1 MLLLVEGMEGRGEWD
16 KRRGKGRREGEERRG
31 EERRGEKGRKREG
44 EERCTH
50 NQLTFYNVHVKR
62 VSVTASSLHNNIK
75 LPWQQ

>member
-1 MLLLVEGMEGRGEWD
+1 MLLLVEGLEGRRECD
-16 KRRGKGRREGEERRG
+16 KREGKGRREGEERRV
-31 EERRGEKGRKREG
+31 EKGRKREG

>member
-1 MLLLVEGMEGRGEWD
+1 MGQERR
-16 KRRGKGRREGEERRG
+16 KREERR
-31 EERRGEKGRKREG
+31 R